1 MGRRKGLG
9 RRSSLGQGGQ
19 WNEPVGTQKECASWG
34 EALLLLLLL
43 VLVVA
48 VKMVVIV
55 AVVVM
60 VMVIVLV
67 VVAMG
72 VLGFCSVWVWGV
84 S

>member
-1 MGRRKGLG
+1 M
-9 RRSSLGQGGQ
+9 GQGGQ

-34 EALLLLLLL
+34 EALLLLL

>member
-1 MGRRKGLG
+1 MG

-34 EALLLLLLL
+34 EALLLLL

-60 VMVIVLV
+60 VIVLV
-67 VVAMG
+67 VVVMG